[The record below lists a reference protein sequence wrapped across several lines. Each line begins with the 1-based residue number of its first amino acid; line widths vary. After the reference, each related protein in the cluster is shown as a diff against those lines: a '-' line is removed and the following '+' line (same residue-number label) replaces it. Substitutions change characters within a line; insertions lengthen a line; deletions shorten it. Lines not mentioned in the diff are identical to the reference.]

1 MSYPVY
7 DDGRIPH
14 VSQKGLVYVPESG
27 VYRPIFASDLT
38 GSSTTAITGTL
49 TTKLVAANDQTA
61 NQINPLA
68 VKLGGPSSSA
78 FGEGLVVSPD
88 PQIEA
93 YLSSAKDS
101 REWEIFSGQ
110 NDGYVNAG
118 TGLAELSIGNT
129 LLAYSTL
136 RTKDFLPYVPGQGA
150 VYRFTAAFNSGVA
163 NSLQL
168 VGPYHAE
175 DGLAIGYNGTG
186 FGVMHRYGRKLEV
199 QKLSFSSQST
209 VAGNVTITL
218 NGTPNTVRL
227 DALGNIWSDARS
239 ISTGVYSENGPSGL
253 SYEWQAYQISGDAYF
268 MRTTHGALTGSM
280 AFDPGSTNASASF
293 SQFQAGAEGTQ
304 DWYYQTGFS
313 YDTLD
318 GTGPSAMT
326 IDPQKI
332 NVYEIK
338 YGWLGVLPIKI
349 SVANEQC
356 QEMIPVDVIPWTNL
370 NTIPHLQDPRFR
382 ISYALASAG
391 STTAMSLRG
400 SSVYGAIEGQTS
412 LKHKQFSVIN
422 EETADTTEDPILCI
436 MSSRINLSQTNI
448 NRRRIFVKEINIT
461 NESSSKAASI
471 KVYIGSRNNLVGS
484 NFYNDGNQDSI
495 VLIDKSATAL
505 VNDSLELIASRGV
518 AQTTAVT
525 LNIGK
530 FLLPK
535 DVLIVTT
542 QTSSSSAP
550 IIASVNGNEDV

>member
-1 MSYPVY
+1 MITVEFLMSHKKDLFMSLSLEFIV
-7 DDGRIPH
+7 
-14 VSQKGLVYVPESG
+14 QF
-27 VYRPIFASDLT
+27 FASDLT
-38 GSSTTAITGTL
+38 GSSTAAITGTV
-49 TTKLVAANDQTA
+49 TTKLLAANDQTA

-68 VKLGGPSSSA
+68 VKLGGASSSA
-78 FGEGLVVSPD
+78 FGEGLVTSPD

-93 YLSSAKDS
+93 YLSSAGDA
-101 REWEIFSGQ
+101 REWETFSGQ
-110 NDGYVNAG
+110 NDGYVNVG
-118 TGLAELSIGNT
+118 TGLAELSIGST

-209 VAGNVTITL
+209 VAGDVTITL

-239 ISTGVYSENGPSGL
+239 VSTGVYSENGPLGL

-293 SQFQAGAEGTQ
+293 SQFQSGAEGTQ

-313 YDTLD
+313 YDALD
-318 GTGPSAMT
+318 GSGPSAMT
-326 IDPQKI
+326 LDPQKI
-332 NVYEIK
+332 NVYEFK

-356 QEMIPVDVIPWTNL
+356 QEMIPVHVIPWTNL
-370 NTIPHLQDPRFR
+370 NTIPHLEDPRFP

-391 STTAMSLRG
+391 SVTPMSLRG
-400 SSVYGAIEGQTS
+400 ASVYGAIEGQTS

-422 EETADTTEDPILCI
+422 EETADTTEDPILCV
-436 MSSRINLSQTNI
+436 MASRINLSQSNI

-461 NESSSKAASI
+461 NESSTKAATI
-471 KVYIGSRNNLVGS
+471 KVYVGSRNNLVGS
-484 NFYNDGNQDSI
+484 NFFNDGNLDSI
-495 VLIDKSATAL
+495 VLIDKSASAL
-505 VNDSLELIASRGV
+505 VNDSLELVASRGV
-518 AQTTAVT
+518 APTAGVT
-525 LNIGK
+525 LDIDK

-535 DVLIVTT
+535 QVLIVTT
-542 QTSSSSAP
+542 QTSSSTAP
-550 IIASVNGNEDV
+550 IIVSLNGNEDV